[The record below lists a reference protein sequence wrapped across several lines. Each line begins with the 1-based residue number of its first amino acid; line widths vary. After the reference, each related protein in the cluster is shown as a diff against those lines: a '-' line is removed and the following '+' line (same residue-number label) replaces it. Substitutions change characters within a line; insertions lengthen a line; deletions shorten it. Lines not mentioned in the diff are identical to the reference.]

1 MYALTGMPRSTPL
14 SATDDAAWRG
24 FLRAHDAVLDKIDA
38 DLEADAGLSLG
49 EFEVLDHLAT
59 APEHQLRMNELASL
73 TRLSPSGLTR
83 RFDALVRRGW
93 VTRSKATQDGRGIL
107 AGVTVKGLTK
117 VAEARPVHAR
127 AVRTHFLGRLDP
139 AQVASL
145 SAMLGDVVADQ

>member
-1 MYALTGMPRSTPL
+1 MPRSTPL

-24 FLRAHDAVLDKIDA
+24 FLRAHDTVLDKIDA

-59 APEHQLRMNELASL
+59 APEHQLRMNELAAL

-93 VTRSKATQDGRGIL
+93 VTRSKAAQDGRGIL
-107 AGVTVKGLTK
+107 AGVTASGLSK

-127 AVRTHFLGRLDP
+127 AVRTHVLGMLNP
-139 AQVASL
+139 NQVATL
-145 SAMLGDVVADQ
+145 SAVLGDVLSEK

>member
-1 MYALTGMPRSTPL
+1 MPRSTPL
-14 SATDDAAWRG
+14 SASDDAAWRG
-24 FLRAHDAVLDKIDA
+24 FLRAHDSVLDKIDA
-38 DLEADAGLSLG
+38 DLEAEAGLSIG
-49 EFEVLDHLAT
+49 EFEVLENLA
-59 APEHQLRMNELASL
+59 AAADHQLRMNELASL

-107 AGVTVKGLTK
+107 AGITVKGLSK

-139 AQVASL
+139 AQVTAL
-145 SAMLGDVVADQ
+145 SAMLAAVLRDL

>member
-1 MYALTGMPRSTPL
+1 MPRSTPL

-24 FLRAHDAVLDKIDA
+24 FLRAHDTVLDKIDA

-59 APEHQLRMNELASL
+59 APEHQLRMNELAAL

-107 AGVTVKGLTK
+107 AGVTASGLSK

-127 AVRTHFLGRLDP
+127 AVRTHFLGMLNP
-139 AQVASL
+139 NQVATL
-145 SAMLGDVVADQ
+145 SAVLGDVLSEK

>member
-1 MYALTGMPRSTPL
+1 MPRSTPL
-14 SATDDAAWRG
+14 STTDDAAWRG
-24 FLRAHDAVLDKIDA
+24 FLRAHDTVLDKIDA

-59 APEHQLRMNELASL
+59 APEHQLRMNELAAL

-107 AGVTVKGLTK
+107 AGVTASGLSK

-127 AVRTHFLGRLDP
+127 AVRTHFLGMLNP
-139 AQVASL
+139 NQVATL
-145 SAMLGDVVADQ
+145 SAVLGDVLSEK